1 MDYDELSRNTKA
13 LLHNLPNS
21 FSEVEHRLVGVLS
34 NDHLSET
41 AKLIKDISATL
52 NLISSNCD
60 RLSNL
65 LHTVDPISRRSQ
77 ARLSLDQMRYECK
90 QYQANLQAAERK
102 RAMKERQLREREDLL
117 AYDFTTNSALRN
129 SNGSTVVKLDADM
142 EHHSRLSAVGRRL
155 DDMLA
160 SGSASLAALKEQGM
174 TLKTAKR
181 RLLDLFNTLGLSN
194 TVMRIIERRT
204 HQDKVL
210 FWVLAV
216 ATLFLMWVIWRTLH

>member
-1 MDYDELSRNTKA
+1 MDYDELSRHTKA

-21 FSEVEHRLVGVLS
+21 FSEFEHRLFGVLS
-34 NDHLSET
+34 SDHLSET
-41 AKLIKDISATL
+41 GKLIKDISATL

-90 QYQANLQAAERK
+90 QT
-102 RAMKERQLREREDLL
+102 MKERQLREREDLL
-117 AYDFTTNSALRN
+117 AYDFTTNSARRN

-160 SGSASLAALKEQGM
+160 SGSASLAALKEQGL

-181 RLLDLFNTLGLSN
+181 RLLELFNTLGLSN

-210 FWVLAV
+210 FWVLAF
-216 ATLFLMWVIWRTLH
+216 ATLFLMWIIWRTLH